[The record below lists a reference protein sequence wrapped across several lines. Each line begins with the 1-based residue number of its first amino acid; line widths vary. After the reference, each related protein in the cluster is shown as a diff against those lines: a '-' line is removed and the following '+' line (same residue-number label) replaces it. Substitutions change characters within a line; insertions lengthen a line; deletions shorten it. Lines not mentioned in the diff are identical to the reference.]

1 MRENFQFSWLF
12 HTSGKSMLNDELISK
27 LRQIVGEAQVSV
39 SQAETELYS
48 YDASLAKGQPGVVVF
63 PGDTD
68 QVARVVKVVRQAGI
82 PFVPRGFGTNL
93 SGGTVM
99 VSGGVVICLS
109 RLSRILEISPRRRC
123 AVVQPGV
130 TNLEL
135 QNALAPLGF
144 FYAPDPASQKVA
156 TLGGNVGE
164 NSGGPRCLKY
174 GVTTN
179 HILGLDVVLSSGEV
193 IRVGGCAHDPPGY
206 DLRGALVGS
215 EGTMGIVTEVTVRI
229 LPLPEKIITLLVVY
243 DDIGDAAQS
252 VSNIISA
259 GILPTTL
266 EMMDA
271 PIINAVEDSYACGY
285 PRDAAAV
292 LIVEVEGLSAGLKD
306 QVTRIS
312 ELCRKN
318 HCRDIREAKDDA
330 QRNRLWE
337 GRRGAFG
344 AVARLAPNYL
354 VNDCTVPRTK
364 LPEALARVAE
374 IVAKYDFKHGNVFHA
389 GDGNLHPLIFFDSRD
404 ADQLKR
410 VKKAGWEIMKA
421 CVELGGTISGEHG
434 VGLEKIDAMRLV
446 FSELDFVAQRGLQQ
460 AFDPERLL
468 NPGKVIP
475 LSPPE
480 ENTHEAQARPQF
492 TSTDALSAVE
502 KEIGEKIQSAAAR
515 GTGLIPAGGGTFP
528 HFGNLPTRK
537 CHNLSSSAL
546 NEILEFDPY
555 NQFVTAG
562 AGIALE
568 VLQHQL
574 AEHNQWL
581 PVRPSFSVQDHSLG
595 GVLARAACGPERMH
609 YGAPRDLVLGLRFLD
624 GSGKKIS
631 TGGKVVKNVAGYD
644 MTRLMIGSAG
654 TLGLITEAT
663 CRVMTIPE
671 RCSAIGAEGP
681 LSDCA
686 DLASEVI
693 TSQLIPVFIVMMPVN
708 GQGDEMMRRRCELKI
723 GFEGFD
729 KTVTEQL
736 TRTQE
741 LFEKTGM
748 IIRPAQDYA
757 VQDGLFQSTYSEQLQ
772 AAFILRADLPLDQM
786 PGFVESLDRWLPE
799 SILFLDVGCGR
810 IFAGFESMPD
820 GLWDRICETGDQ
832 LGGHVLMEKAT
843 AEFKENNDVF
853 GIDRPHWKVMHR
865 IKAALDPQQVFS
877 PGRLPGK
884 V

>member
-1 MRENFQFSWLF
+1 
-12 HTSGKSMLNDELISK
+12 MLNAELISN
-27 LRQIVGEAQVSV
+27 LRQIVGKTRVSV
-39 SQAETELYS
+39 SRAETELYS

-63 PGDTD
+63 PADTD
-68 QVARVVKVVRQAGI
+68 EVARAVRVIRQAGI

-93 SGGTVM
+93 SGGTVLI
-99 VSGGVVICLS
+99 SGGVVICLS
-109 RLSRILEISPRRRC
+109 RLNRIIDMSPERRC

-179 HILGLDVVLSSGEV
+179 HILGLDVVLSSGEI
-193 IRVGGCAHDPPGY
+193 IRVGGCAYDPPGY

-229 LPLPEKIITLLVVY
+229 LPLPEKIITLLVIY

-252 VSNIISA
+252 VSDIISA

-271 PIINAVEDSYACGY
+271 AIINAVEDSYACGY

-374 IVAKYDFKHGNVFHA
+374 IVAKYEFKHGNVFHA

-404 ADQLKR
+404 VDQLKR
-410 VKKAGWEIMKA
+410 VKKAGWEIMEA

-434 VGLEKIDAMRLV
+434 VGLEKIEAMRLV
-446 FSELDFVAQRGLQQ
+446 FSEQDFVAQRGLQQ
-460 AFDPERLL
+460 AFDPDRLL

-475 LSPPE
+475 LTASE
-480 ENTHEAQARPQF
+480 ENTAAAQAHLQF
-492 TSTDALSAVE
+492 ISPDALSAVE
-502 KEIGEKIQSAAAR
+502 KEIGETIQNAAAG
-515 GTGLIPAGGGTFP
+515 GTGLIPVGGGTFP
-528 HFGNLPTRK
+528 HYGNLPSRECQK
-537 CHNLSSSAL
+537 LSISAL

-555 NQFVTAG
+555 NQFVTAW
-562 AGIALE
+562 AGIALDA
-568 VLQHQL
+568 LQHQL
-574 AEHNQWL
+574 AEHHQWL

-595 GVLARAACGPERMH
+595 GVMARAACGPERMH
-609 YGAPRDLVLGLRFLD
+609 YGAPRDLVLGLRFMD
-624 GSGKKIS
+624 SSGQKIS

-654 TLGLITEAT
+654 TLGLITEVT

-671 RCSAIGAEGP
+671 RCSAIGAQGP
-681 LSDCA
+681 LSACA
-686 DLASEVI
+686 ELAFEMI
-693 TSQLIPVFIVMMPVN
+693 TSQLIPVFMVMMPAN
-708 GQGDEMMRRRCELKI
+708 GQGDEVMRRRCELKI

-736 TRTQE
+736 KRTQE
-741 LFEKTGM
+741 LFEKASMT
-748 IIRPAQDYA
+748 ISPAQEYSL
-757 VQDGLFQSTYSEQLQ
+757 QDGIFRNTYAQMS
-772 AAFILRADLPLDQM
+772 AATFILRADLPLDRM
-786 PGFVESLDRWLPE
+786 PGFVESLDRWLPQ
-799 SILFLDVGCGR
+799 SKLFLDYGCGR
-810 IFAGFESMPD
+810 IFAAFENMPD
-820 GLWDRICETGDQ
+820 GLWERLCATGAH
-832 LGGHVLMEKAT
+832 LGGQVLMEKAT
-843 AEFKENNDVF
+843 AEFKKHNDVF
-853 GIDRPHWKVMHR
+853 GADRPHWKVMHR
-865 IKAALDPQQVFS
+865 IKAALDPQHVFS

-884 V
+884 I

>member
-1 MRENFQFSWLF
+1 
-12 HTSGKSMLNDELISK
+12 MLNDEFISS

-39 SQAETELYS
+39 SRAETELYS

-63 PGDTD
+63 PADTHE
-68 QVARVVKVVRQAGI
+68 VARVVKVTRDAGV

-93 SGGTVM
+93 SGGTVLI
-99 VSGGVVICLS
+99 SGGVVICLS
-109 RLSRILEISPRRRC
+109 RLNRIIDISPQRRC
-123 AVVQPGV
+123 AVIQPGV

-179 HILGLDVVLSSGEV
+179 HIMGLDVVLSNGEM
-193 IRVGGCAHDPPGY
+193 IHVGGCAYDPPGY
-206 DLRGALVGS
+206 DLRGTLIGS
-215 EGTMGIVTEVTVRI
+215 EGTMGIVTEVTARI

-243 DDIGDAAQS
+243 DDIGDAAES
-252 VSNIISA
+252 VSDIISA

-292 LIVEVEGLSAGLKD
+292 LIVEVEGLSVGLTD
-306 QVTRIS
+306 QVAQIS
-312 ELCRKN
+312 ELCRQN
-318 HCRDIREAKDDA
+318 HCREIREAKDDA

-364 LPEALARVAE
+364 LPEALARVAQ

-410 VKKAGWEIMKA
+410 VKKAGWEIMQA

-446 FSELDFVAQRGLQQ
+446 FSELDFIAQRGVQQ
-460 AFDPERLL
+460 AFDSDRLL

-475 LSPPE
+475 LSPSE
-480 ENTHEAQARPQF
+480 ESTHKTSLRSPIV
-492 TSTDALSAVE
+492 STDY
-502 KEIGEKIQSAAAR
+502 QSAAEKELSETIQSTAAR
-515 GTGLIPAGGGTFP
+515 GKALIPTGCGTFP
-528 HFGNLPTRK
+528 HFGNVPIGDCDRL
-537 CHNLSSSAL
+537 NSAVL
-546 NEILEFDPY
+546 DRIFEFDPY
-555 NQFVTAG
+555 NQFVSVG
-562 AGIALE
+562 AGVGLD
-568 VLQHQL
+568 VLQRQL
-574 AEHNQWL
+574 AEQHQWL
-581 PVRPSFSVQDHSLG
+581 PLRPSFALQDHSIG
-595 GVLARAACGPERMH
+595 GVMALAACGPERMH
-609 YGAPRDLVLGLRFLD
+609 YGAPRDLVLGLHFLN
-624 GSGKKIS
+624 GSGLTIS
-631 TGGKVVKNVAGYD
+631 AGGKVVKNVAGYD

-654 TLGLITEAT
+654 TLGLITEVT
-663 CRVMTIPE
+663 CRTMTIPE
-671 RCSAIGAEGP
+671 RCSAITVEGS
-681 LSDCA
+681 LSACA
-686 DLASEVI
+686 ALASQVI
-693 TSQLIPVFIVMMPVN
+693 TSQLIPVFVVMRPAN
-708 GQGDEMMRRRCELKI
+708 GQADEDTRRRYKLAF

-729 KTVTEQL
+729 KTVTEQIKRTHILCDKAGL
-736 TRTQE
+736 TQNPE
-741 LFEKTGM
+741 
-748 IIRPAQDYA
+748 QDYS
-757 VQDGLFQSTYSEQLQ
+757 VQDGIFKNVYAELSQ
-772 AAFILRADLPLDQM
+772 AAFILRADLPLDQTI
-786 PGFVESLDRWLPE
+786 GFVQVLDKQVPDAK
-799 SILFLDVGCGR
+799 LFLDVGCGR
-810 IFAGFESMPD
+810 ILAGFENLSNALWAQLW
-820 GLWDRICETGDQ
+820 GLGDR
-832 LGGHVLMEKAT
+832 LGGHVVMEKAS
-843 AEFKENNDVF
+843 ADFKTHNDVF
-853 GIDRPHWKVMHR
+853 GVDRPQWKVMHR
-865 IKAALDPQQVFS
+865 IKAALDPQHVFS

>member
-1 MRENFQFSWLF
+1 MVISHL
-12 HTSGKSMLNDELISK
+12 GKSMLNDELIPN
-27 LRQIVGEAQVSV
+27 LRQIVGQNQVSV
-39 SQAETELYS
+39 SQVETELYS

-68 QVARVVKVVRQAGI
+68 EVARVVNVIRDAGI

-93 SGGTVM
+93 SGGTVL

-109 RLSRILEISPRRRC
+109 RFNRIVDISPERRC

-179 HILGLDVVLSSGEV
+179 HILGLDVVLSNGEIV
-193 IRVGGCAHDPPGY
+193 RVGGCAYDPPGY

-229 LPLPEKIITLLVVY
+229 LPLPEKIITLLVIY

-252 VSNIISA
+252 VSDIISA

-292 LIVEVEGLSAGLKD
+292 LIVEVEGLSVGLKD
-306 QVTRIS
+306 QVTQIS
-312 ELCRKN
+312 ELCRQN
-318 HCRDIREAKDDA
+318 HCRDIREAKDDT

-354 VNDCTVPRTK
+354 VNDCTVPRTR

-404 ADQLKR
+404 AEQLKR
-410 VKKAGWEIMKA
+410 VKKAGWEIMEA
-421 CVELGGTISGEHG
+421 CVALGGTISGEHG
-434 VGLEKIDAMRLV
+434 VGLEKIDAMRLI
-446 FSELDFVAQRGLQQ
+446 FSEADFVAQRCLQQ
-460 AFDPERLL
+460 AFDPDKLL

-475 LSPPE
+475 VPDSKE
-480 ENTHEAQARPQF
+480 T
-492 TSTDALSAVE
+492 TTDARSHQQLLSAENQSAIE
-502 KEIGEKIQSAAAR
+502 KEICEAIQSAAAN
-515 GTGLIPAGGGTFP
+515 GDGLIPTGCGTFP
-528 HFGNLPTRK
+528 HFGNLPTGG
-537 CHNLSSSAL
+537 CQNLSSSAL
-546 NEILEFDPY
+546 DEILELDPY

-562 AGIALE
+562 AGITLE
-568 VLQHQL
+568 VLQRQL
-574 AEHNQWL
+574 AAHQQWL
-581 PVRPSFSVQDHSLG
+581 PTRPYFAVQGHSLG
-595 GVLARAACGPERMH
+595 GVMAMAACGPERLH
-609 YGAPRDLVLGLRFLD
+609 YGAPRDLVLGLRFLN
-624 GSGKKIS
+624 GSGQSIS

-644 MTRLMIGSAG
+644 MTRLLIGSAG
-654 TLGLITEAT
+654 TLGLVTRVT
-663 CRVMTIPE
+663 CRVMTMPE
-671 RCSAIGAEGP
+671 RCSAITAEGA
-681 LSDCA
+681 LSACA
-686 DLASEVI
+686 ALASQII
-693 TSQLIPVFIVMMPVN
+693 TSQLIPVFVVVLPAH
-708 GQGDEMMRRRCELKI
+708 GQDDGIADRRCKLKI

-736 TRTQE
+736 KRTQILCE
-741 LFEKTGM
+741 AAALNIEPK
-748 IIRPAQDYA
+748 QDYA
-757 VQDGLFQSTYSEQLQ
+757 VQDGIFKSAYTKLSQS
-772 AAFILRADLPLDQM
+772 AFILRADLPLDRVT
-786 PGFVESLDRWLPE
+786 GFVQSLDQQLPDAHF
-799 SILFLDVGCGR
+799 ILDCGCGR
-810 IFAGFESMPD
+810 ILAGFENLPN
-820 GLWDRICETGDQ
+820 GLWSQLCDAGSQ
-832 LGGHVLMEKAT
+832 LGGHVVMEKAT
-843 AEFKENNDVF
+843 DEFKTHNDVF
-853 GIDRPHWKVMHR
+853 GVDRPEWKVMHR
-865 IKAALDPQQVFS
+865 IKTALDPQQVFS

>member
-1 MRENFQFSWLF
+1 
-12 HTSGKSMLNDELISK
+12 MLNAELISK
-27 LRQIVGEAQVSV
+27 LRQIVGETQVSV

-63 PGDTD
+63 PGDTGE
-68 QVARVVKVVRQAGI
+68 VARVVNVIRQAGI

-93 SGGTVM
+93 SGGTVL
-99 VSGGVVICLS
+99 VSGGVVICMS
-109 RLSRILEISPRRRC
+109 RFNRIIDIAPQKRC

-179 HILGLDVVLSSGEV
+179 HILGLDVVLSNGEIV
-193 IRVGGCAHDPPGY
+193 RVGGCAYDPPGY

-229 LPLPEKIITLLVVY
+229 LPLPEKIISLLVIY

-252 VSNIISA
+252 VSDIISA

-292 LIVEVEGLSAGLKD
+292 LIVEVEGLSVGLKD
-306 QVTRIS
+306 QVIQIS
-312 ELCRKN
+312 KLCRQN

-374 IVAKYDFKHGNVFHA
+374 IVAKYKFKHGNVFHA
-389 GDGNLHPLIFFDSRD
+389 GDGNLHPLIFFDSLD

-410 VKKAGWEIMKA
+410 VKKAGWEIMEA
-421 CVELGGTISGEHG
+421 CVNLGGTISGEHG

-446 FSELDFVAQRGLQQ
+446 FSETDFVAQRSMQQ
-460 AFDPERLL
+460 AFDPEKLL

-475 LSPPE
+475 LSDPKE
-480 ENTHEAQARPQF
+480 SATESRLRPQF
-492 TSTDALSAVE
+492 HSTDTRRTIE
-502 KEIGEKIQSAAAR
+502 KEISEVIQGAAA
-515 GTGLIPAGGGTFP
+515 GGKALIPTGCGTFL
-528 HFGNLPTRK
+528 HFGNLPIRD
-537 CHNLSSSAL
+537 CEHLNSAAL
-546 NEILEFDPY
+546 DEILEFDPY
-555 NQFVTAG
+555 NQFVSVG
-562 AGIALE
+562 AGVALHD
-568 VLQHQL
+568 LQRQL
-574 AEHNQWL
+574 SKHNQWL
-581 PVRPSFSVQDHSLG
+581 PLRPSFAIQDHSIG
-595 GVLARAACGPERMH
+595 GVMALAACGPERMH
-609 YGAPRDLVLGLRFLD
+609 YGAPRDLILGLRFLN
-624 GSGKKIS
+624 GSGQRIS

-654 TLGLITEAT
+654 TLGLITEIT

-671 RCSAIGAEGP
+671 RCSAIGAEGT
-681 LSDCA
+681 LSACA
-686 DLASEVI
+686 SLASEVI
-693 TSQLIPVFIVMMPVN
+693 TSHLVPVFVVIMPIN
-708 GQGDEMMRRRCELKI
+708 DQDNEIARQPCKLKI

-736 TRTQE
+736 KRTRI
-741 LFEKTGM
+741 LLEKTDMTIGQE
-748 IIRPAQDYA
+748 QDYT
-757 VQDGLFQSTYSEQLQ
+757 VQEGIFENAYSELSQ
-772 AAFILRADLPLDQM
+772 AAYIVRADLPLDRV

-799 SILFLDVGCGR
+799 SRLFVDYGCGR
-810 IFAGFESMPD
+810 IFVGFENMPN
-820 GLWDRICETGDQ
+820 GLWPQLCEAGSQ
-832 LGGHVLMEKAT
+832 LGGHVVMEKAT
-843 AEFKENNDVF
+843 AEFKTNNDVF
-853 GIDRPHWKVMHR
+853 GVHRPEWKVMHR

>member
-1 MRENFQFSWLF
+1 MP
-12 HTSGKSMLNDELISK
+12 NDALIAK
-27 LRQIVGEAQVSV
+27 LRQIVGETRVSV
-39 SQAETELYS
+39 SRAETELYS
-48 YDASLAKGQPGVVVF
+48 YDASLAKGQPGIVVF
-63 PGDTD
+63 PADTRE
-68 QVARVVKVVRQAGI
+68 VARVVSVIRQAGL

-93 SGGTVM
+93 SGGTVL

-109 RLSRILEISPRRRC
+109 RLNRIIDMSPERRC

-179 HILGLDVVLSSGEV
+179 HILGMDVVLSSGEV
-193 IRVGGCAHDPPGY
+193 VRLGGCAYDPPGY
-206 DLRGALVGS
+206 DLRGALIGS

-229 LPLPEKIITLLVVY
+229 LPLPEKIITLLVIY

-252 VSNIISA
+252 VSDIISA

-292 LIVEVEGLSAGLKD
+292 LIVEVEGLSTGLKD
-306 QVTRIS
+306 QVARIS

-374 IVAKYDFKHGNVFHA
+374 IVARYDFRHGNVFHA

-404 ADQLKR
+404 ANQLKR
-410 VKKAGWEIMKA
+410 VKKAGWEIMEA

-434 VGLEKIDAMRLV
+434 VGLEKIEAMRLV
-446 FSELDFVAQRGLQQ
+446 YSELDFVAQRGLQQ
-460 AFDPERLL
+460 AFDPDGLL

-480 ENTHEAQARPQF
+480 ENTHAAPARPQV
-492 TSTDALSAVE
+492 SGTDALSAIE
-502 KEIGEKIQSAAAR
+502 KEIGDMIQRAAA
-515 GTGLIPAGGGTFP
+515 GGIGLIPAGGGTFP
-528 HFGNLPTRK
+528 HLGNVPTGE
-537 CHNLSSSAL
+537 CQPLTSSAL
-546 NEILEFDPY
+546 NEIFELDPY

-562 AGIALE
+562 AGVALD
-568 VLQHQL
+568 VLQRQL
-574 AEHNQWL
+574 AEHHQWL
-581 PVRPSFSVQDHSLG
+581 PVRPSFCVQDHSLG
-595 GVLARAACGPERMH
+595 AVMARAACGPERMH

-624 GSGKKIS
+624 GSGRKIS

-654 TLGLITEAT
+654 TLGLITEVT
-663 CRVMTIPE
+663 CRVITIPE
-671 RCSAIGAEGP
+671 RCSAISAEGP
-681 LSDCA
+681 SSVCA

-693 TSQLIPVFIVMMPVN
+693 TSRLIPVFMVMVPLN
-708 GQGDEMMRRRCELKI
+708 GQADEEMRRPWKLKI

-729 KTVTEQL
+729 KTVAEQL
-736 TRTQE
+736 TRTQA
-741 LFEKTGM
+741 LCEKAGM
-748 IIRPAQDYA
+748 TIDPVQDYA
-757 VQDGLFQSTYSEQLQ
+757 VQDGIFQGTYSELLA
-772 AAFILRADLPLDQM
+772 AAFILRADLPLDRM
-786 PGFVESLDRWLPE
+786 PGFADSLAEWLPH
-799 SILFLDVGCGR
+799 SKLLLDYGCGR
-810 IFAGFESMPD
+810 IFAAFENMPD
-820 GLWDRICETGDQ
+820 GLWERLCTTGDQ
-832 LGGHVLMEKAT
+832 LGGHVVMEKAT
-843 AEFKENNDVF
+843 DDFKAHNDVF
-853 GIDRPHWKVMHR
+853 GIERPHWKVMHR
-865 IKAALDPQQVFS
+865 IKAALDPQRVFS

>member
-1 MRENFQFSWLF
+1 
-12 HTSGKSMLNDELISK
+12 MLNDEFLSS

-39 SQAETELYS
+39 SRAETELYS

-63 PGDTD
+63 PADTH
-68 QVARVVKVVRQAGI
+68 QVARVVRVIRQAGV

-93 SGGTVM
+93 SGGTVL

-109 RLSRILEISPRRRC
+109 RLNRIIDMSPERRC

-179 HILGLDVVLSSGEV
+179 HILGLEVVLSSGE
-193 IRVGGCAHDPPGY
+193 ILRLGGCAYDPAGY

-229 LPLPEKIITLLVVY
+229 LPLPEKITTLLVIY

-252 VSNIISA
+252 VSDIISA

-292 LIVEVEGLSAGLKD
+292 LIVEVEGLSIGLQD
-306 QVTRIS
+306 QITQIS
-312 ELCRKN
+312 EMCRQN
-318 HCRDIREAKDDA
+318 HCREVREAKDDA

-364 LPEALARVAE
+364 LPEALARVAQ
-374 IVAKYDFKHGNVFHA
+374 IVAKYNFKHGNVFHA

-404 ADQLKR
+404 TDQLKR
-410 VKKAGWEIMKA
+410 VKKAGWEIMEA

-446 FSELDFVAQRGLQQ
+446 FSELDFIAQRGVQQ
-460 AFDPERLL
+460 AFDPDRLL

-480 ENTHEAQARPQF
+480 ENTPEIPSRSPFVGTGYQIAI
-492 TSTDALSAVE
+492 E
-502 KEIGEKIQSAAAR
+502 KEMSETIQSAAA
-515 GTGLIPAGGGTFP
+515 GGKGLIPTGCGTFP
-528 HFGNLPTRK
+528 YFGNAPIEDCDHL
-537 CHNLSSSAL
+537 NSAVL
-546 NEILEFDPY
+546 DKIYEFDPY
-555 NQFVTAG
+555 NQFVSVG
-562 AGIALE
+562 AGVGLD
-568 VLQHQL
+568 VLQRQI
-574 AEHNQWL
+574 AEQHQWL
-581 PVRPSFSVQDHSLG
+581 PIRPALTVQDHSIG
-595 GVLARAACGPERMH
+595 GVMALAACGPERMH
-609 YGAPRDLVLGLRFLD
+609 YGAPRDLVLGLHFLN
-624 GSGKKIS
+624 GSGLRIS
-631 TGGKVVKNVAGYD
+631 AGGKVVKNVAGYD

-654 TLGLITEAT
+654 TLGLITEVT

-671 RCSAIGAEGP
+671 RCSAVTVEGS
-681 LSDCA
+681 LSSCA
-686 DLASEVI
+686 ALASEVI
-693 TSQLIPVFIVMMPVN
+693 TSQLIPVFVVMQPAN
-708 GQGDEMMRRRCELKI
+708 EQATEIFRRRCKLEI

-729 KTVTEQL
+729 KIVTEQL
-736 TRTQE
+736 TRTHILCEKAGLTLNPEQNYSVQAGIFKNVYAE
-741 LFEKTGM
+741 L
-748 IIRPAQDYA
+748 
-757 VQDGLFQSTYSEQLQ
+757 SQ
-772 AAFILRADLPLDQM
+772 AAFILRADLPLDQTIGFIQVLDEQM
-786 PGFVESLDRWLPE
+786 PEAK
-799 SILFLDVGCGR
+799 LFLDVGCGR
-810 IFAGFESMPD
+810 ILACFEDMPE
-820 GLWDRICETGDQ
+820 GLWAQLCDAGDR
-832 LGGHVLMEKAT
+832 LGGHVVMEKAT
-843 AEFKENNDVF
+843 TEFKKQNDVF
-853 GIDRPHWKVMHR
+853 GIEQPQWKLMHR
-865 IKAALDPQQVFS
+865 IKAALDPQHVFS

>member
-1 MRENFQFSWLF
+1 
-12 HTSGKSMLNDELISK
+12 MLNAELIAN
-27 LRQIVGEAQVSV
+27 LRQIVGGTRVSV
-39 SQAETELYS
+39 SRAETELYS
-48 YDASLAKGQPGVVVF
+48 YDASLAKGQPGIVVF
-63 PGDTD
+63 PADTRE
-68 QVARVVKVVRQAGI
+68 VARVVSVVRQAGL

-93 SGGTVM
+93 SGGTVL

-109 RLSRILEISPRRRC
+109 RLNRIIAMSPERRC

-179 HILGLDVVLSSGEV
+179 HILGMDVVLSSGEV
-193 IRVGGCAHDPPGY
+193 IRLGGCAYDPPGY
-206 DLRGALVGS
+206 DLRGALIGS

-229 LPLPEKIITLLVVY
+229 LPLPEKIITLLVIY

-252 VSNIISA
+252 VSDIVSA

-312 ELCRKN
+312 QICRKN

-374 IVAKYDFKHGNVFHA
+374 IVDRYDFKHGNVFHA
-389 GDGNLHPLIFFDSRD
+389 GDGNLHPLIFFDARD

-434 VGLEKIDAMRLV
+434 VGLEKIEAMRLV
-446 FSELDFVAQRGLQQ
+446 FSELDFIAQRGLQQ
-460 AFDPERLL
+460 AFDPDGLL

-475 LSPPE
+475 LSLPE
-480 ENTHEAQARPQF
+480 ENTDEVRVHPPFAGAD
-492 TSTDALSAVE
+492 TLSAIE
-502 KEIGEKIQSAAAR
+502 KEIGERIQSAAAD
-515 GTGLIPAGGGTFP
+515 GTGLIPAAGGGFW
-528 HFGNLPTRK
+528 HFGNLPTRNCQK
-537 CHNLSSSAL
+537 LSSSAL

-562 AGIALE
+562 AGVRLD
-568 VLQHQL
+568 VLQRQL
-574 AEHNQWL
+574 AEHHQWL
-581 PVRPSFSVQDHSLG
+581 PVRPSFCVQNHSLG
-595 GVLARAACGPERMH
+595 AVMARAACGPERMH
-609 YGAPRDLVLGLRFLD
+609 YGASRDLVLGLRFLD
-624 GSGKKIS
+624 GNGQKIS

-654 TLGLITEAT
+654 TLGLITEVT

-671 RCSAIGAEGP
+671 RCSAIGAQGP
-681 LSDCA
+681 LSACA
-686 DLASEVI
+686 DLASEI
-693 TSQLIPVFIVMMPVN
+693 MTSQLIPVFIVIMPVN
-708 GQGDEMMRRRCELKI
+708 GQGEEAMRRRCTLKI

-736 TRTQE
+736 KRTQA
-741 LFEKTGM
+741 LFEKDGM
-748 IIRPAQDYA
+748 TLSPAQDYA
-757 VQDGLFQSTYSEQLQ
+757 VQDGIFKKSYSQMLA
-772 AAFILRADLPLDQM
+772 AAFILRADLPLDRM
-786 PGFVESLDRWLPE
+786 PGFVESLARWLPQ
-799 SILFLDVGCGR
+799 SKWFLDYGCGR
-810 IFAGFESMPD
+810 IFVAFENMPD
-820 GLWDRICETGDQ
+820 GLWGRMCETGDQ
-832 LGGHVLMEKAT
+832 LGGHVVMEKAT
-843 AEFKENNDVF
+843 DEFKKHNDVF
-853 GIDRPHWKVMHR
+853 GIDRPEWKVMHR
-865 IKAALDPQQVFS
+865 IKAALDPQHVFS

-884 V
+884 I